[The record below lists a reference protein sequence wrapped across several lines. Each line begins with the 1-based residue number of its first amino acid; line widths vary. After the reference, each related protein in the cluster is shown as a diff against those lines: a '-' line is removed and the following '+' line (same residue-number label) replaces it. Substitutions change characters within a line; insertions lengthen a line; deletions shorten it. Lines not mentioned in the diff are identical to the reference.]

1 MTLKDKAI
9 SGVIWNSTG
18 NFAALG
24 IEFIIGIILARLL
37 SPTEFGLIG
46 TITVVISLSQVF
58 VNSGFSQA
66 IIRKQNCSQKDYST
80 AFFFNLG
87 VSLLFFS
94 ILYFS
99 AEAIST
105 FFKNI
110 ELKPL
115 IQVLGFGLIIN
126 SLSII
131 QQAKLTKRIDFKLQ
145 SKISILSSILS
156 GIIAVILSYTG
167 FGVWSLVFKTLSYS
181 TFVAVLLWATNKWK
195 PDFVFSIKSFKELF
209 SFGSKLLLSGLI
221 GTFLQNINYLLIAK
235 YFTTQDLGYFTR
247 AEMFKNLPSSNISG
261 IVTSVGYPVLAT
273 LQDDKKQM
281 KKVFRDMFTN
291 TFYIIS
297 ILMLGMAAIAKAM
310 IITLIGAQWLPS
322 VELLQMLSLLGIMI
336 PINSMNINVLNVVG
350 RSDLYFKLQLIT
362 QLLTIPNI
370 FIGVF
375 LGIKALIVGMIV
387 IALLAYV
394 LFNHESNKILNYP
407 ISEQL
412 RDIFPSFSLALV
424 MSVIVYS
431 VGYFSPFISVITLL
445 IQISTGTLI
454 VLITGELLKKKEYIF
469 IKNTILNKLGFSKV
483 ESI

>member
-181 TFVAVLLWATNKWK
+181 TFVAILLWATNKWK
-195 PDFVFSIKSFKELF
+195 PDFVFRKKSFKELF

-350 RSDLYFKLQLIT
+350 RSDLYLKLQLIT

-454 VLITGELLKKKEYIF
+454 VLITGELLKKKEYKF
-469 IKNTILNKLGFSKV
+469 IKNTIFNKLGFSKV
-483 ESI
+483 ETI